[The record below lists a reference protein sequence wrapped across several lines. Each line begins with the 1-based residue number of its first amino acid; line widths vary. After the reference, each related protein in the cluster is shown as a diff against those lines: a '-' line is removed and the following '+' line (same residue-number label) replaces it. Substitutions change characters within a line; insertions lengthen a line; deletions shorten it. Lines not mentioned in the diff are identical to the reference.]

1 MILLDSSYDKEKIL
15 QCMFDPDT
23 SEILAELENGGKR
36 LQYLSEKLK
45 ISEDEIYER
54 LSYLI
59 EYDFV
64 KEEKINNKIIFSA
77 NAEKL
82 AKIVEHDNN
91 FDDVVDGLAKMD
103 SYLN

>member
-1 MILLDSSYDKEKIL
+1 MISLDSTYDKEKIL
-15 QCMFDPDT
+15 ECMFDPDT
-23 SEILAELENGGKR
+23 SEILVELENGGKE
-36 LQYLSEKLK
+36 LQYLIEKLK

-64 KEEKINNKIIFSA
+64 KEEKINNKIIFTADS
-77 NAEKL
+77 EKL
-82 AKIVEHDNN
+82 AKLVEQDKN
-91 FDDVVDGLAKMD
+91 FDDVVNGLAKMD